1 MMQLGFVS
9 AILPDQSL
17 DAVFQSARTIGYDCV
32 ELMCWPQ
39 GKAERRYAGVTHIDV
54 TGLEANGGAD
64 ASHIQA
70 MSEKY
75 GVAISGLGY
84 YPNALSPDAEESKL
98 AVEHIRQV
106 IEASAILGVRR
117 MNTFIG
123 RDWKQSVDDNWQRF
137 LDTWTPLVAFAE
149 KLDVRI
155 GIENCPMLFSADEWP
170 GGKNLATSPSV
181 WRKMFAAIPSKYFGL
196 NYDPS
201 HLVWQCMD
209 YLAPLR
215 EFSDRLFHVHAKD
228 VRVDP
233 HRLNDVG
240 ILASPLEYHDPKLP
254 GLGEIDWGRFFSL
267 LGDVGYQG
275 PVCVEVEDRAYE
287 GSDESR
293 HAALVQSH
301 NYLRNFIPAV
311 PQSPE
316 RPDSGETA

>member
-9 AILPDQSL
+9 AILPDQPLES
-17 DAVFQSARTIGYDCV
+17 VFQSAAAIGYDCV

-39 GKAERRYAGVTHIDV
+39 GKAERRYAGVTHVDV
-54 TGLEANGGAD
+54 ASLD
-64 ASHIQA
+64 ATSTAQIHA

-84 YPNALSPDAEESKL
+84 YPNALSPDPDESTH
-98 AVEHIRQV
+98 AVEHIRRV
-106 IEASAILGVRR
+106 IEAAAALGVRQ

-123 RDWKQSVDDNWQRF
+123 RDWHQSVADNWQRM
-137 LDTWTPLVAFAE
+137 LDTWSPLVGFAE

-181 WRKMFAAIPSKYFGL
+181 WRKMFAAIPSDHFGL

-201 HLVWQCMD
+201 HLVWQFMD
-209 YLAPLR
+209 YVAPLR

-228 VRVDP
+228 VRVDS

-254 GLGEIDWGRFFSL
+254 GLGEIDWGRFFSV

-287 GSDESR
+287 GSDEAR
-293 HAALVQSH
+293 HAALLQSH
-301 NYLRNFIPAV
+301 TYLRNFMPTNRK
-311 PQSPE
+311 SPE
-316 RPDSGETA
+316 PPASGAAV